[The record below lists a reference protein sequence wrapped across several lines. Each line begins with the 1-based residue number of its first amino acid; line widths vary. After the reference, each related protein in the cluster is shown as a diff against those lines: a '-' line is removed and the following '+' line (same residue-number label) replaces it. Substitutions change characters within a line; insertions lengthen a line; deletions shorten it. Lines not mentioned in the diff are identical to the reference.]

1 MVDKLH
7 VNVDITSDVVCPWCW
22 VGKRHL
28 DSAIE
33 TLSGEF
39 EFHVHWKPFL
49 LNPGMPDEGE
59 PLEQHLRNKYGD
71 AAIQRFLSDDS
82 PLKQAGRAVG
92 ISFNPNRMV
101 VPTKKAHILLAQAA
115 NEGKQHRLHEVGKI
129 NLCSL
134 VPQNLKQ
141 IDKSSNATKL
151 HTCLLRLLIHHNNTQ
166 KFISAAFF

>member
-82 PLKQAGRAVG
+82 PLKQAGRAVVRTYLV
-92 ISFNPNRMV
+92 IFKHFNSFYLFREYRS
-101 VPTKKAHILLAQAA
+101 ILIAWWCRPRKLTFCWH
-115 NEGKQHRLHEVGKI
+115 KQQMKE
-129 NLCSL
+129 
-134 VPQNLKQ
+134 
-141 IDKSSNATKL
+141 SNTDF
-151 HTCLLRLLIHHNNTQ
+151 TR
-166 KFISAAFF
+166 